1 MILNREDALHA
12 ANIFTNY
19 FSNLENIED
28 YLRSVKM
35 DRMSNFPTSLPGM
48 GPEDDMFQDFT
59 MHPNEMNFACR
70 EVLPEIFNRYFE
82 ITTSHAAEDSI
93 PGKSLKWM
101 VYETNTNKIAGFI
114 RLGSPTIN
122 SKPRNEFLG
131 KPLDT
136 KNKEVMKRFNNSSIM
151 GFSIVPSQ
159 PFGFNY
165 LGGKLLAGICCSH
178 LASEKLNEKYGGPFC
193 MFETTS
199 LYGSS
204 KSNSQYDGMRP
215 FLRFKGLTQ
224 SDFAPLINDDN
235 YRKLNDWF
243 IDKNDGEMLV
253 HPEASSR
260 KLKTQTKMI
269 SIIKSSLKNTEPKEY
284 EKFIQTFKN
293 AKGLTQKKRQYMS
306 DYGYENVKEYLN
318 LETDKLIK
326 KENFDRYEFDSI
338 VEWWRKK
345 ASNRFETLKQD
356 GRLRTDIEVWNRN
369 TNIDIIR

>member
-1 MILNREDALHA
+1 
-12 ANIFTNY
+12 
-19 FSNLENIED
+19 
-28 YLRSVKM
+28 M

-59 MHPNEMNFACR
+59 IHPNEMNFACR